1 MEYIVLSD
9 RENEIFAEAENGV
22 KIRLLFPEQQN
33 KETENIVLENLLCS
47 YEKRM
52 ADNIGLKI

>member
-1 MEYIVLSD
+1 MEYIVLSG
-9 RENEIFAEAENGV
+9 RENEIVAEAENGV

-33 KETENIVLENLLCS
+33 KETENTVLENLLCS

-52 ADNIGLKI
+52 TYNIGLKI